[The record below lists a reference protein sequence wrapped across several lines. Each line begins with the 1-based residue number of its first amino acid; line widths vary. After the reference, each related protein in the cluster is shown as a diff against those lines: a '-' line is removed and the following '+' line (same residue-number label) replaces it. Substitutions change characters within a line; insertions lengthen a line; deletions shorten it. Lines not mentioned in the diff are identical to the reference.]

1 MNIGGSACLDF
12 RTCSKIWNL
21 SGFLNISVLLCL
33 TLAVHVTSVMQAT
46 PQRVELVRAYRW
58 CGHDTGRFQLIEAE
72 GYRIEGVTEI
82 VSEKAETVWR
92 RALTPAEAAEEA
104 ARYQIYP

>member
-1 MNIGGSACLDF
+1 MICPDF
-12 RTCSKIWNL
+12 GARSRIWDL
-21 SGFLNISVLLCL
+21 SGLLNISVLLCL
-33 TLAVHVTSVMQAT
+33 TLATHVTSVMQTT

-58 CGHDTGRFQLIEAE
+58 CGHDTGRFSLVEVN

-104 ARYQIYP
+104 AQYQIHP

>member
-1 MNIGGSACLDF
+1 MICPDF
-12 RTCSKIWNL
+12 GARSRIWNL

-58 CGHDTGRFQLIEAE
+58 CGHDTGRFSLIEVD